1 MGVLHTDGTGSMT
14 FSFFLISF
22 IASTLGA
29 ISGIGGGVIIK
40 PSLDTFSSLSVETI
54 SFLAGC
60 TVLSMT
66 IVTLI
71 RSRGG
76 GVVLDRKIST
86 LLALG
91 GIGGGLAG
99 KYLFDLAI
107 RSLPSE
113 DIVGTVQSS
122 ILAVMVL
129 FVFLF
134 VMNKSRIT
142 PKSYTSGTLALGT
155 GIFLGAVAAF
165 LGIGG
170 GPINIA
176 ILYLFFSMDAKKA
189 ALNSIFIIFLSQT
202 ASLLFTLFGGRVPP
216 FDPVIL
222 ALMISGGIIGGFT
235 GAAVTRRV
243 SLRGVDTIF
252 SAVLL
257 LIFILSVVQ
266 IVQLSV

>member
-1 MGVLHTDGTGSMT
+1 MT

-22 IASTLGA
+22 IASTVGA

-40 PSLDTFSSLSVETI
+40 PSLDTFTNLSVETI

-66 IVTLI
+66 IVTLF

-76 GVVLDRKIST
+76 GVVLDRKISS
-86 LLALG
+86 LLAFG

-99 KYLFDLAI
+99 KYLFDLALQAF
-107 RSLPSE
+107 SSE
-113 DIVGTVQSS
+113 SVVGTVQSS
-122 ILAVMVL
+122 ILAAMVL

-134 VMNKSRIT
+134 VINKSRIT
-142 PKSYTSGTLALGT
+142 PKHYTSGTLALGT

-202 ASLLFTLFGGRVPP
+202 ASLIFTILGGRIPS
-216 FDPVIL
+216 FDPLIL
-222 ALMISGGIIGGFT
+222 ILMISGGILGGFT

-252 SAVLL
+252 SAVLI
-257 LIFILSVVQ
+257 LIFILSVTQ
-266 IVQLSV
+266 IIQLNV